1 MRKAKKHDTFVL
13 VEDNWAGERVQQIAV
28 VAETEIEEEE
38 DGDDKHS
45 SGFAMEALGRD

>member
-13 VEDNWAGERVQQIAV
+13 VEDNWAGERVQQIA